1 MESEHSERGV
11 ELSVFAS
18 RPARRTLLA
27 AGAGSVLA
35 ACTSSAGD
43 KPAAP
48 SAPGSHDAAVTGR
61 LKKLEREHD
70 ARLGVFAHNTRTGR
84 TVAHRADDRFPMCS
98 TWKPLAVAALLKD
111 RDRDGS
117 DRLAERVRYSR
128 SDLEDHS
135 PVTGTRGNLA
145 DGMTVR
151 QLCDATLRYSDNTAA
166 NLLLRELGGPAAV
179 TRFCRSVGDE
189 VTRLDRWEPEL
200 NSAEPGNVKDTTS
213 PRAVGRTYM
222 HLTLGDVLGR
232 PERLQLTDWLK
243 GNTTGDEAL
252 RAGIPEGWTLGERT
266 GGGDYGTDNDV
277 GVAWTVGDQ
286 VPIVL
291 SVLTTRKSADA
302 EPDHSLIA
310 GTARILA
317 RALA

>member
-1 MESEHSERGV
+1 M
-11 ELSVFAS
+11 SVSAS

-35 ACTSSAGD
+35 ACTSAAGD
-43 KPAAP
+43 KPGASSP
-48 SAPGSHDAAVTGR
+48 RRSHDAITDR
-61 LKKLEREHD
+61 LKRLEREHD
-70 ARLGVFAHNTRTGR
+70 ARLGVFAHNTRTG
-84 TVAHRADDRFPMCS
+84 TMIAHRADERFPMCS
-98 TWKPLAVAALLKD
+98 TWKTLAVAALLKD
-111 RDRDGS
+111 RDRDGG
-117 DRLAERVRYSR
+117 DRLTERIHYSR

-151 QLCDATLRYSDNTAA
+151 QLCDAALRYSDNTAA

-222 HLTLGDVLGR
+222 SLTLGDVLGR

-243 GNTTGDEAL
+243 GNTTGDEGL
-252 RAGIPEGWTLGERT
+252 RAGLPEGWTVGERT

-277 GVAWTVGDQ
+277 GVAWTAGDR

-291 SVLTTRKSADA
+291 SVLTTKKSADA

-310 GTARILA
+310 KSARILA
-317 RALA
+317 PALA